1 MPRVIWVSFIM
12 DKTLA
17 PACKV
22 YHAHCKEVKDWVVFA
37 GNVVTTLGPNISLHY
52 CVGRGNC
59 ITGLEGSG
67 IKTVGGKAADNA
79 LTHQQRLE
87 NSV

>member
-1 MPRVIWVSFIM
+1 M

-37 GNVVTTLGPNISLHY
+37 GNVATTSGPNISLHY
-52 CVGRGNC
+52 CGCREGQLHYSLGRWGRW
-59 ITGLEGSG
+59 GGSG
-67 IKTVGGKAADNA
+67 IKTVGGKSADNA

>member
-52 CVGRGNC
+52 CGCREGQLHYRPVGG
-59 ITGLEGSG
+59 GGSG

-79 LTHQQRLE
+79 
-87 NSV
+87 